1 MRMNISS
8 ERKKEENCVVG
19 GWRKLKQI
27 KTSGEE
33 NALGGLLIIN
43 KRALEE
49 HGGPNCTELN
59 CQAPLT
65 LSNRAQQSKIK
76 RIVKRKQSKTKQE

>member
-33 NALGGLLIIN
+33 
-43 KRALEE
+43 KRSRRLVDD
-49 HGGPNCTELN
+49 
-59 CQAPLT
+59 
-65 LSNRAQQSKIK
+65 K
-76 RIVKRKQSKTKQE
+76 